1 MNGSLRSEFD
11 FCYTYKKYNNF
22 QKIRTINFETKAV
35 TEINPFLS
43 IPGKIKFKI
52 NRPLSSTECL
62 SSFSFLSNF
71 QNKVAFNRMT
81 IKNHTKMKT
90 KSVSPRNFNCDI

>member
-1 MNGSLRSEFD
+1 M
-11 FCYTYKKYNNF
+11 
-22 QKIRTINFETKAV
+22 RTINFETKVV
-35 TEINPFLS
+35 TENFGHFNPFLS

-81 IKNHTKMKT
+81 IKNHTKIKT
-90 KSVSPRNFNCDI
+90 KSVSPRNYNCDI